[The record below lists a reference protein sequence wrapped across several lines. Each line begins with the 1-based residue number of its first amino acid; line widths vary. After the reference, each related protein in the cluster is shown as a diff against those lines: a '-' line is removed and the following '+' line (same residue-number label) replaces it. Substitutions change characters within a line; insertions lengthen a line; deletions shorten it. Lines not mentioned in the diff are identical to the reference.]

1 MPDDIIDRRKV
12 DTPTNRQALLAYVA
26 RLRARGD
33 WPSAYTAGFM
43 LAGVEP
49 NAAND
54 TLLRPYLKLVRD
66 LCETMEAEGLLTYS
80 AHGYLGVAGQPR
92 RAF

>member
-1 MPDDIIDRRKV
+1 MTPPDRTVV

-26 RLRARGD
+26 RLRAEGT
-33 WPSAYTAGFM
+33 WASAYSAAFM

-54 TLLRPYLKLVRD
+54 RLLRPYINMVRA

-80 AHGYLGVAGQPR
+80 AHGYLGIGGQPR
-92 RAF
+92 RSF